1 MTFEIL
7 WPLIFA
13 VAVPIII
20 LLYLLRPKG
29 TRKVVPSNLIWR
41 RLAGANTQASFLQ
54 RFFSDPLMYLEILTV
69 IFLILA
75 LMSPVI
81 SHIGQG
87 SGSIAIVIDTGAGMQ
102 HVDEK
107 GSSRFE
113 RARRYA
119 QSFIESS
126 RGDITLIT
134 CDKTARILASGVNDD
149 LRLKKI
155 LAGIEVSDQAA
166 QMQRAMDV
174 IETIDADTVL
184 VLTDEAGRQQFAGKE
199 SDYQIAVFG
208 GARSNLALSYM
219 AADDKAVI
227 CMVKNYGPADAACD
241 VTLFDDTGK
250 ILSSKYAQ
258 IPAGGSKTL
267 LFSEIAGAD
276 GTLTGEYIRGQISG
290 IRWNESDFFDSV
302 EKDNENYIF
311 LQETGALS
319 AALLG
324 NGNRYIEKAY
334 EAVTGKTLKRLENET
349 LLKDEQIVIF
359 DAGVT
364 TSDGLSEAGDEAA
377 IFGNAQ
383 GAENAGAEAGNGE
396 EDSKT
401 AGADDTGA
409 GNAGKAGT
417 GDGSVGRSIL
427 RFASSAGASGTAE
440 KVTLTF
446 ADSELSAGIEGHGF
460 GVNATY
466 LYDVPAWGTAFL
478 ETDGKAAGYYGVDE
492 QGIRRVVLGF
502 DIRESNLALLPE
514 FPVLMA
520 NSVQFLSDRALL
532 GQHIY
537 RPGDPAVVNP
547 SATDGGML
555 SAVETSKTGLFEVK
569 SEEASEHYA
578 VVFPMDE
585 ASDPGSVYED
595 AGFVTTAM
603 RSVTLKKSLR
613 RLCILMALLLV
624 IADLLLFVRRKRY
637 RGKAAYVLAGLT
649 AFLLLL
655 ALFDL
660 HLPGKQTGQATIFLA
675 DLSDSN
681 AGNLQQMESY
691 LKDCIDKKPA
701 NDFYALVTF
710 GEDTQVDQFL
720 TKNDFFAGL
729 QTSPAAHATDMEAAV
744 STGIS
749 MLPEGSAGRLVLL
762 TDARQNRG
770 DIRNMSPAITAGG
783 IELCGLFFETEAGND
798 CYIADAKM
806 PTSLHPGDAYRLDV
820 SVESNYDTPAL
831 IEISSASRVL
841 SQKEVQLSK
850 GSNSFVFAMQVS
862 GEESESFQISVR
874 AQGDTCDKNDTYHA
888 YADVRQ
894 REKLLVVTGEE
905 GSNAELEK
913 VLTGGGVD
921 YDVVA
926 ARNMP
931 DDLTSLLAY
940 RAVLLDNVYIGK
952 LPDGFLEQL
961 KTYVRDYG
969 CGLIVTGGED
979 SFALGGYRD
988 SVLEE
993 VLPVDMDPRGID
1005 EAPPVAMVMVIDHSG
1020 SMSAS
1025 DNGRMT
1031 RLDLAVEAASRAV
1044 DNFSSRDYV
1053 GVVTFDDRPTWQ
1065 VPMVQVKDKQAIKDS
1080 IQSVAEGG
1088 GTMIFPALEEA
1099 TKGILEC
1106 PAEMKHIL
1114 LLTDGQGETTDFR
1127 AVTDVL
1133 KQNQVTLSTV
1143 AVGDDADTA
1152 LLGRLANECG
1162 GRAYLSDAQQ
1172 DIPRIFAKEVFM
1184 SGESYLQNGDFSLM
1198 VNTSDELT
1206 KGLFEEGWPMIS
1218 GYVASTP
1225 KNGATQVLTSDKD
1238 DPILTV
1244 WQYGLGR
1251 TIAWNTDARGVW
1263 SGGFSGQ
1270 EDYAGLWRRICDF
1283 SFGMET
1289 VAGDHV
1295 EVVKDSANG
1304 RNVAVYTA
1312 AEYTDGS
1319 AVTGLYTDPDG
1330 KQGELSF
1337 VAKKP
1342 GEFEAVL
1349 PENEPGIY
1357 HISAVRT
1364 ENGEQTSASRAAAV
1378 LQFPDEYRFDVSDS
1392 VVKDFV
1398 ADYGRTLTPEEKLWT
1413 RLSSHMQAKRSLM
1426 IPLLVTAFFL
1436 FLISVTARRFELE
1449 RVIAGYLKKR
1459 QEESERQK
1467 DIHSADVSGQMQKQT
1482 DGPTAAGQLAKQKD
1496 GKQAGHNDAEQQQMT
1511 SPVSNYAPGYV
1522 RPDTSGQ
1529 GGQNSSNTVNGK
1541 MAANGGIND
1550 GMYNS
1555 PNTIMDN
1562 AGKGIGKYKKE
1573 TGAHPHSE
1581 ESGGLDT
1588 SFLLK
1593 KKKDRNG

>member
-87 SGSIAIVIDTGAGMQ
+87 SGSVAIVIDTGAGMQ
-102 HVDEK
+102 HADEK
-107 GSSRFE
+107 GVSRFE
-113 RARRYA
+113 RAKRYA
-119 QSFIESS
+119 QSFIESN
-126 RGDITLIT
+126 RADITLIT
-134 CDKTARILASGVNDD
+134 CDKTARILASGINDD
-149 LRLKKI
+149 IRMKKI
-155 LAGIEVSDQAA
+155 LSGISVSDQAA
-166 QMQRAMDV
+166 QMQRAIDV

-184 VLTDEAGRQQFAGKE
+184 VLTDEAGKAQLAGKE
-199 SDYQIAVFG
+199 NEYQIAVFG
-208 GARSNLALSYM
+208 GSQSNLALGYM
-219 AADDKAVI
+219 AADDRAVI
-227 CMVKNYGPADAACD
+227 CMVKNYGPADAVCD
-241 VTLFDDTGK
+241 VTLFDDKGK
-250 ILSSKYAQ
+250 VLSSKYAQ
-258 IPAGGSKTL
+258 VPAGASKTL
-267 LFSEIAGAD
+267 LFDEIAGAD
-276 GTLTGEYIRGQISG
+276 GILTGEYIRGQISG
-290 IRWNESDFFDSV
+290 IQGLQDSI
-302 EKDNENYIF
+302 EKDNENYVF
-311 LQETGALS
+311 LQETGTLS

-334 EAVTGKTLKRLENET
+334 EAVTGKTLTRLENET

-364 TSDGLSEAGDEAA
+364 ASDGMAPGDGVADVFGDAAGA
-377 IFGNAQ
+377 IGTA
-383 GAENAGAEAGNGE
+383 GTEDTNAGAEG
-396 EDSKT
+396 T
-401 AGADDTGA
+401 P
-409 GNAGKAGT
+409 NAT
-417 GDGSVGRSIL
+417 GDGEAADVGDAGMTGTGSGTTTRSIL

-446 ADSELSAGIEGHGF
+446 TDSEVSAGIEGHTF

-466 LYDVPAWGTAFL
+466 LYDVPAWGTSFL
-478 ETDGKAAGYYGVDE
+478 ETDGKCAGYYGVDE
-492 QGIRRVVLGF
+492 QGIRRVILGF

-532 GQHIY
+532 GQHVY
-537 RPGDPAVVNP
+537 NPGDPIKINP
-547 SATDGGML
+547 SATDIGTL
-555 SAVETSKTGLFEVK
+555 AAAETTKTGLFEVGTK
-569 SEEASEHYA
+569 EASEHYA
-578 VVFPMDE
+578 VIFPMDE
-585 ASDPGSVYED
+585 ASDPGSVLED

-613 RLCILMALLLV
+613 RICILIALLLV
-624 IADLLLFVRRKRY
+624 IADLLLFVKRKRY
-637 RGKAAYVLAGLT
+637 HGKTAYVMAGLT
-649 AFLLLL
+649 VLLLLL

-660 HLPGKQTGQATIFLA
+660 HLPGRQTGQATIFLA

-681 AGNLQQMESY
+681 AGNLQQMETY

-720 TKNDFFAGL
+720 TKNDFFAGM

-770 DIRNMSPAITAGG
+770 DIRNMTPAITAGG
-783 IELCGLFFETEAGND
+783 IELCGLFFETETGND

-820 SVESNYDTPAL
+820 SVESNYDTPAR
-831 IEISSASRVL
+831 IEISSGSRVI

-862 GEESESFQISVR
+862 GEESESFQISVH

-894 REKLLVVTGEE
+894 REKLLVVAGEE
-905 GSNAELEK
+905 GTNAELEK

-921 YDVVA
+921 YDTVSA
-926 ARNMP
+926 KNMP

-952 LPDGFLEQL
+952 LPAGFLEQL

-969 CGLIVTGGED
+969 CGLIACGGED

-993 VLPVDMDPRGID
+993 VLPVDMEPRGID
-1005 EAPPVAMVMVIDHSG
+1005 SSPPIAMIMVIDHSG

-1025 DNGRMT
+1025 DNGRIT

-1044 DNFSSRDYV
+1044 DNFSSKDYV

-1065 VPMVQVKDKQAIKDS
+1065 VPVVQVKDKQAIKDS

-1114 LLTDGQGETTDFR
+1114 LLTDGQGETTNFT
-1127 AVTDVL
+1127 AVTNVL
-1133 KQNQVTLSTV
+1133 KQNNVTLSTV
-1143 AVGDDADTA
+1143 AVGDDADTR
-1152 LLGRLANECG
+1152 LLASLANDCG

-1184 SGESYLQNGDFSLM
+1184 SGESYLQNGDFSLK
-1198 VNTSDELT
+1198 VNTSDELA

-1270 EDYAGLWRRICDF
+1270 EDYAGLWRRICDY

-1295 EVVKDSANG
+1295 EVVKDSISG

-1330 KQGELSF
+1330 KQGELTF
-1337 VAKKP
+1337 AAKKP
-1342 GEFEAVL
+1342 GEFEAQL

-1364 ENGEQTSASRAAAV
+1364 ENGEQTSASRTAAV
-1378 LQFPDEYRFDVSDS
+1378 LQFSDEYRFDV
-1392 VVKDFV
+1392 
-1398 ADYGRTLTPEEKLWT
+1398 
-1413 RLSSHMQAKRSLM
+1413 
-1426 IPLLVTAFFL
+1426 
-1436 FLISVTARRFELE
+1436 
-1449 RVIAGYLKKR
+1449 
-1459 QEESERQK
+1459 
-1467 DIHSADVSGQMQKQT
+1467 
-1482 DGPTAAGQLAKQKD
+1482 
-1496 GKQAGHNDAEQQQMT
+1496 
-1511 SPVSNYAPGYV
+1511 
-1522 RPDTSGQ
+1522 
-1529 GGQNSSNTVNGK
+1529 
-1541 MAANGGIND
+1541 
-1550 GMYNS
+1550 
-1555 PNTIMDN
+1555 
-1562 AGKGIGKYKKE
+1562 
-1573 TGAHPHSE
+1573 
-1581 ESGGLDT
+1581 
-1588 SFLLK
+1588 
-1593 KKKDRNG
+1593 